1 MIVCARCGQENPDG
15 FRFCGRCASPLG
27 AEAPRGEERKVVTVL
42 FCDLVGFTA
51 RSDRAD
57 PEDVRATL
65 RPYHARLRIE
75 IERYGGTVEKFIGD
89 AVMAVFGAPVAHE
102 DDPER
107 AVRAGLRITEAIEE
121 LNESQSGL
129 DLSVRIGINS
139 GEAVVALGARPA
151 EGEGIVTGDVV
162 NTAARLQTAAPVGA
176 VVVGALTYRATR
188 EVFDYDDLDPVAAK
202 GKQEPI
208 PLWRA
213 LRAKSRLG
221 VDIEQGT
228 RAPLLGRDAELG
240 LLKDTFIRTV
250 RDQAPQLVTLTGEPG
265 VGKSRLVWEFRRFVD
280 DTPDLVYWR
289 QGRCLPYGDG
299 IAFWAL
305 GEIVKAQAGINETDD
320 PERAS
325 AKLDAAVRF
334 LAAPAEEAEWLKA
347 RLAPLVG
354 GEGAGSGADAVARDE
369 SFAAWRRFLEL
380 AAARSPLVAV
390 FEDLHWA
397 DPVLIEF
404 LEHLVDWASGV
415 PLLILCTGRPE
426 LYERHPGWGGGKRN
440 SFTVALS
447 PLGAEDTA
455 RLISELL
462 SQAVLPAEVQSALVE
477 RSGGNPLY
485 TEEFVK
491 MLVDRGV
498 LARGENRGPWRLAAD
513 ADIAVPETLQALIAA
528 RLDTLPIEQK
538 SLLQDG
544 SVVGKVFWSGAV
556 AAMGAVD
563 EQAVRIALH
572 ELARKEFLRPARTTS
587 MENQAEYSFWHV
599 LIRDVAYG
607 QIPRAARGKKHRAAA
622 RWIEGQAGDRAVDQ
636 ADFLAYHYGQAL
648 ELARAAGDR
657 VESEGLREPL
667 QRFLVLAGDRAFPL
681 DAAKAE
687 SFYRDALELLPEGTV
702 DRARVELKAL
712 DAGWTSGTR
721 PAQEVIAG
729 YEGPIRSFREA
740 GDVEAAAEAMMALTG
755 PLWVSGETERAE
767 RVAREV
773 MELLGTDPSPLL
785 ARAHSI
791 LAGRLMLSSKF
802 DECLR
807 LTDRALELAAQFG
820 MDEVTLRAL
829 QFRGSIWCLRGDPE
843 GGLADLRQSLD
854 MALSRASG
862 QAYAAYVNLA
872 DFVWDEM
879 GPAAGLAIYRAGI
892 DHSKAR
898 GNFNSAMWAT
908 AESAWLLFGSGE
920 WDECL
925 RSADEVIEWGRGFGE
940 TQMTVIAM
948 QSKAD
953 VLVSR
958 GRAREA
964 AELVAEFLPRA
975 RAARDPQI
983 LMPSLVTATAVD
995 LALGRR
1001 PEATE
1006 QIMEYARDVL
1016 DPTFAAYFQPQVSR
1030 VLVQAGRTD
1039 DAQDYF
1045 EAGVASL
1052 VRMRHGGVAA
1062 AGILAEA
1069 RGELEEAERLHADAA
1084 ARWNDY
1090 GYPFEEA
1097 HSLLGQARCLI
1108 GSGRGGEAEAPLS
1121 RAQEILAGLG
1131 ALPLLAEASRLLEE
1145 VRSAGS
1151 ASPGR

>member
-1 MIVCARCGQENPDG
+1 MIVCARCGQENPEG

-65 RPYHARLRIE
+65 RPYHGRLRTE

-107 AVRAGLRITEAIEE
+107 AVRAGLRITEAIAE
-121 LNESQSGL
+121 LNDEHMGM
-129 DLSVRIGINS
+129 DLSVRIGINT
-139 GEAVVALGARPA
+139 GEAVVALGARPE

-162 NTAARLQTAAPVGA
+162 NTAARIQAGTPVDAVAAGE
-176 VVVGALTYRATR
+176 LTYRATR
-188 EVFDYDDLDPVAAK
+188 GLFDYQELEPIVAK
-202 GKQEPI
+202 GKQDPV
-208 PLWRA
+208 PAWRA
-213 LRAKSRLG
+213 VRAKSRFG
-221 VDIEQGT
+221 VDVDQGT

-240 LLKDTFIRTV
+240 LLKDTFMRTV

-265 VGKSRLVWEFRRFVD
+265 VGKTRLVWEFRRFVD
-280 DTPDLVYWR
+280 DSPEIVSWR

-305 GEIVKAQAGINETDD
+305 GEIVKAQAGINESDE
-320 PERAS
+320 PEEAA
-325 AKLDAAVRF
+325 AKLDGAVR
-334 LAAPAEEAEWLKA
+334 LVAGAPEEAEWLKA
-347 RLAPLVG
+347 RLGPLVG
-354 GEGAGSGADAVARDE
+354 SEAGATDAVAREE

-380 AAARSPLVAV
+380 VAARSPLVAV

-397 DPVLIEF
+397 DPVLVEF

-462 SQAVLPAEVQSALVE
+462 TQAVLPAEVQSALVE

-498 LARGENRGPWRLAAD
+498 LSRPGGDGGAWRLSPG
-513 ADIAVPETLQALIAA
+513 ADIPLPDSLQALIAA
-528 RLDTLPIEQK
+528 RLDTLPPEQK

-556 AAMGAVD
+556 ASMGGVD
-563 EQAVRIALH
+563 EQAARAALH
-572 ELARKEFLRPARTTS
+572 DLARKEFLRPARATS

-607 QIPRAARGKKHRAAA
+607 QIPRAARGEKHRAAA
-622 RWIEGQAGDRAVDQ
+622 EWIERQAGDRVVDQ
-636 ADFLAYHYGQAL
+636 ADFLAHHYGQAQ
-648 ELARAAGDR
+648 ELAQAAGATEEAER
-657 VESEGLREPL
+657 LNEPL
-667 QRFLVLAGDRAFPL
+667 RRFLELAGDRALPL
-681 DAAKAE
+681 DASKAE
-687 SFYRDALELLPEGTV
+687 AFYRRALELVPPETT
-702 DRARVELKAL
+702 DHALIALKAL
-712 DAGWTSGTR
+712 DAAWTAGSM
-721 PAQEVIAG
+721 PARDLIGG
-729 YEGPIRSFREA
+729 YDEPIRVLRDA
-740 GDVEAAAEAMMALTG
+740 GDLEAAAGAMLDLTN

-767 RVAREV
+767 AVAREV
-773 MELLGTDPSPLL
+773 IELMGREPTPLL
-785 ARAHSI
+785 ARAHSV
-791 LAGRLMLSSKF
+791 LAGRLMLAGRL

-807 LTDRALELAAQFG
+807 QTERALELAEELG
-820 MDEVTLRAL
+820 EPRVTLRAL
-829 QFRGSIWCLRGDPE
+829 QFRGSIRCLRGDTE
-843 GGLADLRQSLD
+843 GGMTDLRLALD
-854 MALSRASG
+854 MALEHASG
-862 QAYAAYVNLA
+862 LVYAAYVNLA
-872 DFVWDEM
+872 DFTWDER
-879 GPAAGLAIYRAGI
+879 GPDAGLAIYHAGI
-892 DHSKAR
+892 DHSLAR
-898 GNFNSAMWAT
+898 GSTSTAMWAK
-908 AESAWLLFGSGE
+908 AETAWLLFGSGD

-925 RSADEVIEWGRGFGE
+925 RVADEVVEWDRGFGGS
-940 TQMTVIAM
+940 QIGVIGM

-964 AELVAEFLPRA
+964 ADLVAEFLPRA
-975 RAARDPQI
+975 RAARDPQLLQPALI
-983 LMPSLVTATAVD
+983 TAAAVD
-995 LALGRR
+995 LAMGKRPETAEEIIELGRG
-1001 PEATE
+1001 
-1006 QIMEYARDVL
+1006 VL
-1016 DPTFAAYFQPQVSR
+1016 DPSFAAYSQPQVTR
-1030 VLVQAGRTD
+1030 VLVGGGHVEEAQAYFDAG
-1039 DAQDYF
+1039 DAQM
-1045 EAGVASL
+1045 
-1052 VRMRHGGVAA
+1052 VRLKHGGVAA
-1062 AGILAEA
+1062 AGILAEV
-1069 RGELEEAERLHADAA
+1069 RGELEEAERLHEDAA
-1084 ARWNDY
+1084 ARWAEY

-1097 HSLLGQARCLI
+1097 HSLLGRARCLI
-1108 GSGRGGEAEAPLS
+1108 GLGRGTEAAEPLASAREILS
-1121 RAQEILAGLG
+1121 RLG
-1131 ALPLLAEASRLLEE
+1131 AVPRLAEASRLLDQIQ
-1145 VRSAGS
+1145 SAGS
-1151 ASPGR
+1151 RAPGR